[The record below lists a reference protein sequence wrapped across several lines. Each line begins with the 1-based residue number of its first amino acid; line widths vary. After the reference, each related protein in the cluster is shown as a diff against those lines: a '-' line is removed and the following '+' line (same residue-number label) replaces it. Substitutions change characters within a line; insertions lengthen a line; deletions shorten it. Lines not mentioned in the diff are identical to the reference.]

1 MIFGGNG
8 NIGAGGVGP
17 ESNFMFP
24 GNTDTLCNWGTNG
37 VQPNGGY
44 NQSGLFW
51 NEATSGNVPFDR
63 RGLSSIGPFAI
74 NAGQSI
80 PLDYCFT
87 FARDYTGDNLSSV
100 ELLQDL
106 VSTITTNPEDYISIP
121 STYFSI
127 NEQAKPT
134 KLSVHPNPAHDWIIV
149 VSEEKAAQPFFLYD
163 YSGKLVLDGNLKS
176 GKNQINIQSMKPGVY
191 LLKSTNTW
199 ARFVKM

>member
-8 NIGAGGVGP
+8 HVGVGGVGP
-17 ESNFMFP
+17 ECNFMFP

-44 NQSGLFW
+44 NQNGLFW
-51 NEATSGNVPFDR
+51 NEATSGNAPGDR
-63 RGLSSIGPFAI
+63 RGLSSIGPFTI

-134 KLSVHPNPAHDWIIV
+134 KLSVLPNPALDWIIV

-163 YSGKLVLDGNLKS
+163 YSGKLVLEGNLKA
-176 GKNQINIQSMKPGVY
+176 GKNQINIQGLKPGVY
-191 LLKSTNTW
+191 LLKSTNMW
-199 ARFVKM
+199 ARFVKK